1 MTSKA
6 TFKHGFIA
14 AQLSG
19 LLFFFSFVI
28 AGNVIAGSGILF
40 GSLAICCSCALYLI
54 SIKKNASLVNFE
66 GIFSLSWMTSAGL
79 SLFRLHPSQV
89 AWNWKTIAIVGMA
102 PLLLTFGIELS
113 KRVSLN
119 NIASFLHTDDPNPK
133 RVNAALIAASTIVL
147 VAFGLDLLYSK
158 ELPLVSKNQ
167 ASYMSFGMPMVHYLT
182 VSCCLLPALYF
193 DLFRRGLITPRK
205 DFVASSLV
213 AVCAIIPI
221 LIVSRQL
228 LILEVFLFVA
238 VPLSEFKSL
247 KGVRLRYVFLG
258 IAVIVVGWLALS
270 VLRNQ
275 STAYLASVFLL
286 PSTTSSGEMALWQL
300 YLYVAFNF
308 DSLNYLVANLDSFT
322 FGANTLFP
330 VIALLKLKSLFPV
343 ELFSTSAYRALPTFT
358 TYTFLLPAY
367 MDFGTLGALLYP
379 FLIGVFSGFVKRMA
393 KTRSSACGRI
403 AELLILYSLVI
414 SFFVSEFA
422 QPIFWVYLLL
432 LGIFAFI
439 LGELRF
445 RIRSYPSSK

>member
-1 MTSKA
+1 MTSK
-6 TFKHGFIA
+6 TIFKNGLIA

-19 LLFFFSFVI
+19 LLLFFSFVI
-28 AGNVIAGSGILF
+28 AGNAITGGGILF
-40 GSLAICCSCALYLI
+40 GSLAICCGCALYLI
-54 SIKKNASLVNFE
+54 SIKKNTSLLNLE
-66 GIFSLSWMTSAGL
+66 GMFSLGWMVSAGL
-79 SLFRLHPSQV
+79 SIFRLHPAQV

-102 PLLLTFGIELS
+102 PLLLTFGFELS

-119 NIASFLHTDDPNPK
+119 TTVRFLHADACNPK
-133 RVNAALIAASTIVL
+133 RVNAALIAASIIVL

-167 ASYMSFGMPMVHYLT
+167 GSYMSFGMPMVHYLT

-193 DLFRRGLITPRK
+193 DLFRRGFISPRK

-213 AVCAIIPI
+213 AVCAVIPI

-228 LILEVFLFVA
+228 LILEVFLFAA
-238 VPLSEFKSL
+238 VPLSDFKSL
-247 KGVRLRYVFLG
+247 KGIRLRYVFLG
-258 IAVIVVGWLALS
+258 VVVIVVGWLALS
-270 VLRNQ
+270 VFRNQ

-286 PSTTSSGEMALWQL
+286 PSTTSSSEMTLWQL

-322 FGANTLFP
+322 FGANTFFP
-330 VIALLKLKSLFPV
+330 VIALLKLKSFFPS

-358 TYTFLLPAY
+358 TYTFLLPSY

-379 FLIGVFSGFVKRMA
+379 FFIGVFSGFVKRMS
-393 KTRSSACGRI
+393 KSRNSVCGKL
-403 AELLILYSLVI
+403 AELLVSYSLVI

-432 LGIFAFI
+432 LVIFAFA
-439 LGELRF
+439 LGEVHFSLKNL
-445 RIRSYPSSK
+445 PSSK